1 MQGVN
6 VIPIYLLRFENSS
19 TCQQGD
25 FKNLFGFLFLV
36 FHLEVVLTSAHKLTY
51 SSPQN
56 LNLELIFKK
65 ASCFRHFLA
74 KSMLANYT
82 ISRKSQ
88 HNAALYLF
96 IFWACRLHFASLR
109 VSRCLSARLFYFY
122 WLSPIPPQMHAK
134 GCRRVGEL
142 LHWLF
147 LSRRGEQTK
156 SFAKAARCYHR
167 DCFVW
172 PHISGRPWW
181 DSP

>member
-1 MQGVN
+1 MITISHFGFRPIKKVKWRTRTNICNVWYSKYFHIRVWNNEEHHSCWLQEVN

-19 TCQQGD
+19 TCRQRD

-96 IFWACRLHFASLR
+96 IF
-109 VSRCLSARLFYFY
+109 
-122 WLSPIPPQMHAK
+122 
-134 GCRRVGEL
+134 
-142 LHWLF
+142 
-147 LSRRGEQTK
+147 
-156 SFAKAARCYHR
+156 
-167 DCFVW
+167 
-172 PHISGRPWW
+172 
-181 DSP
+181 